1 MEIKIKLDEEKIREM
16 VEKQIAEA
24 ITSQYGK
31 MANDKKIGLRSGIE
45 KAVKSYIYDH
55 KDEVVERCVKR
66 ASTELVRRGLP
77 KLLDMCALDY
87 LEKEENNE

>member
-16 VEKQIAEA
+16 VEEQIAEA

-31 MANDKKIGLRSGIE
+31 MAIDKKIGLRSGIE

-55 KDEVVERCVKR
+55 KDEVVERCVQR

>member
-1 MEIKIKLDEEKIREM
+1 MKYPNWDRY
-16 VEKQIAEA
+16 
-24 ITSQYGK
+24 T
-31 MANDKKIGLRSGIE
+31 N
-45 KAVKSYIYDH
+45 DH

-87 LEKEENNE
+87 SEKEDKENV